1 VGGRNRGELGSG
13 AALTIQATLIIPAH
27 NEEARLEATLRHYC
41 AALERRYDQAFEV
54 LVVAN
59 GCRDRTANVA
69 LRISD
74 TYPQVRVLHIDV
86 PLGKGGAV
94 LAGFAEARGV
104 DLVFADADAA
114 TAPESL
120 LQLLT
125 HLQAHEVAIGSR
137 RLPGARITHKQP
149 WRRRLFGW
157 AFALVVR
164 RLFALPYSDTQCGAK
179 ALRAS
184 AARLLATLVQERSW
198 TFDVDLLLCA
208 RAANLSVLEC
218 PVTWADQPGSQ
229 LRILPAARDVVT
241 ALWRLKRRASRL
253 PQRALALPHDEA
265 PAHQS
270 DRDRAVAALP

>member
-1 VGGRNRGELGSG
+1 LGSG
-13 AALTIQATLIIPAH
+13 AAVTIQATLIIPAH
-27 NEEARLEATLRHYC
+27 NEEARLDATLRRYC
-41 AALERRYDQAFEV
+41 AALQRRYDQAFEV

-59 GCRDRTANVA
+59 GCRDGTADVA
-69 LRISD
+69 LRMSA
-74 TYPQVRVLHIDV
+74 TYPQVRVLEKDV

-94 LAGFAEARGV
+94 LAGFAVARGV

-125 HLQAHEVAIGSR
+125 HLRTHEVVIGSR
-137 RLPGARITHKQP
+137 RIPGACITHKQP

-179 ALRAS
+179 ALRGS
-184 AARLLATLVQERSW
+184 AARLLATLVHERSW

-208 RAANLSVLEC
+208 RAAHLSVLEC

-229 LRILPAARDVVT
+229 LRMLPAARDVAT
-241 ALWRLKRRASRL
+241 ALWRMQRRPSRL
-253 PQRALALPHDEA
+253 PLPALALPHEA
-265 PAHQS
+265 AAPDT
-270 DRDRAVAALP
+270 DRDHAVAALP